1 MPAKIIEF
9 PGQWRRIP
17 EAIRR
22 DGALPPTVLRLAIEP
37 IDGSPHRPISATIS
51 ATIRGDS
58 SLADLHRAITGL
70 LGWDDSHNYFFSQ
83 GNCRYED
90 PLLFA
95 SHDPVSARCR
105 RIYCAGDVPL
115 ELALEPSA
123 APLYYMYNLTCGY
136 ELKITLADAA
146 AIKRFG

>member
-9 PGQWRRIP
+9 PGQWRCIP
-17 EAIRR
+17 EATQR
-22 DGALPPTVLRLAIEP
+22 DGALMPPVLHLAIEP
-37 IDGSPHRPISATIS
+37 IADGPRRPISAS
-51 ATIRGDS
+51 ARSDD
-58 SLADLHRAITGL
+58 SLADLHRAIIGL

-83 GNCRYED
+83 GSCRYED

-105 RIYCAGDVPL
+105 RIYCAGDVSL
-115 ELALEPSA
+115 GLALGQSA
-123 APLYYMYNLTCGY
+123 APLYYVYNLTRGY

-146 AIKRFG
+146 AIKQFG